1 MVNSYLAQR
10 ATHSHERLA
19 QLRKKLLEIG
29 ELQSLPGLSIYV
41 TGSYGR
47 LEASLR
53 SDLDLFLVQHDIR
66 DCEVISNTT
75 QTLINAEIIKIARE
89 LGFPEF
95 SNDGE
100 YLKIHS
106 LKEMLLN
113 LGGSKDDASNHFTAR
128 LLLLLESRPVF
139 NDGTYDLVMT
149 EIVDAYFR
157 DYHDH
162 ETNFRPI
169 FLVNDIL
176 RFWKTLCLNY
186 ENKRN
191 IPTGDLGKKNKA
203 YLRNLKIKFSRL
215 LTCFATVIPLS
226 AVPKIS
232 PQEITVLVKTP
243 PLSRL
248 RNFVENDDAKQRI
261 FMTVVDDYGWF
272 LEQSARTDAESWIG
286 DRGNR
291 GDAFARARQFGSSLY
306 ALLQEA
312 TKSTDSLRYL
322 VM

>member
-1 MVNSYLAQR
+1 MANAYLTQR
-10 ATHSHERLA
+10 ATYSLDRLTLLK
-19 QLRKKLLEIG
+19 QKLLEVR

-66 DCEVISNTT
+66 DGEFISNTT
-75 QTLINAEIIKIARE
+75 QTLIKAEIIKIARD

-95 SNDGE
+95 SNEGE
-100 YLKIHS
+100 YLNIHS
-106 LKEMLLN
+106 LKDMLLN
-113 LGGSKDDASNHFTAR
+113 LGGSVDDASNHFTAR

-139 NDGTYDLVMT
+139 NDKTYELVMA

-191 IPTGDLGKKNKA
+191 IPTGDVDKKNKA

-226 AVPKIS
+226 AVPKTS

-243 PLSRL
+243 PLTRL
-248 RNFVENDDAKQRI
+248 RNFIEDDEPKQRI
-261 FMTVVDDYGWF
+261 FTRVVDDYVWF
-272 LEQSARTDAESWIG
+272 LEQSARTDAELWIG
-286 DRGNR
+286 DKGNR
-291 GDAFARARQFGSSLY
+291 GDAFERARQFGTSLY

-312 TKSTDSLRYL
+312 TKNTDNLRYL

>member
-1 MVNSYLAQR
+1 MTNSYLTQR
-10 ATHSHERLA
+10 AKYSQDRLA
-19 QLRKKLLEIG
+19 LLRDRLHGIG

-66 DCEVISNTT
+66 DGEIINNTAH
-75 QTLINAEIIKIARE
+75 TLVKAEIIKIARD
-89 LGFPEF
+89 LGYPDF

-106 LKEMLLN
+106 LKDMLLN
-113 LGGSKDDASNHFTAR
+113 LGGSIDDASNHFTAR

-139 NDGTYDLVMT
+139 NDNTYESVMNT
-149 EIVDAYFR
+149 IVDAYFR

-191 IPTGDLGKKNKA
+191 IPTGDLDKKNKA

-226 AVPKIS
+226 AVPKTS
-232 PQEITVLVKTP
+232 PEEIADLVKAP

-248 RNFVENDDAKQRI
+248 SNFVQGDSIKENI
-261 FMTVVDDYGWF
+261 FSKVVEDYIWF
-272 LEQSARTDAESWIG
+272 LEQTARTDAESWIG
-286 DRGNR
+286 DKSNR
-291 GDAFARARQFGSSLY
+291 GDAFERARQFGTSLY
-306 ALLQEA
+306 TLLQEA
-312 TKSTDSLRYL
+312 TKDTDSLRYL